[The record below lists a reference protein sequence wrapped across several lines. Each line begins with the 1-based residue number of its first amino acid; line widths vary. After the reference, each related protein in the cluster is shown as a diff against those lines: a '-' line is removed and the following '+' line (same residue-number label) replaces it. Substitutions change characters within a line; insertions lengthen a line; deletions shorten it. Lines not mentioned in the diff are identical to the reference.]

1 MTILKV
7 GLTGGLA
14 SGKSLVARRLMER
27 GFPVLDADLV
37 VRDLY
42 RPGRA
47 GAAAISRSFGRGFLD
62 STGAV
67 DRRKLGQAAFSQP
80 DRVRELNALIHPL
93 VIEEQRSFFERL
105 ERSGAPVG
113 VVEATLLVESGGRD
127 RFDVLIAVSSPEEKR
142 LARAAARNPEIPV
155 DELKN
160 RIAAQLR
167 DAERERV
174 ADFVIRNEG
183 SEEMLRRHADSVAD
197 ALAERLG
204 TG

>member
-47 GAAAISRSFGRGFLD
+47 GAAAISRSFGRDFLD

-93 VIEEQRSFFERL
+93 VIEEQRAFFERL

-127 RFDVLIAVSSPEEKR
+127 RFDVLIAVSAPEEKR
-142 LARAAARNPEIPV
+142 LARAAARSPEIPI
-155 DELKN
+155 DQLRS

-204 TG
+204 TR